1 MSNEFNP
8 THRYVKVDTNVVSF
22 KVGQELVRLSDSRY
36 EGAGYYENNLGQH
49 QYVADD
55 CVEAI

>member
-1 MSNEFNP
+1 
-8 THRYVKVDTNVVSF
+8 
-22 KVGQELVRLSDSRY
+22 VGQELVRLRDSRY
-36 EGAGYYENNLGQH
+36 EGVGYYENNLGQH